1 MSQYQIFNRM
11 YNYSGGYGRGVKE
24 KIHDITA
31 NRFDQS
37 FFPPE
42 ELYAKVANDYAGQ
55 YVTTMGL
62 SSRIA
67 RDMAV
72 DAANPTE
79 KLPEDMTSAMLIN
92 TVPMFGWSHP
102 PETNLPGD
110 YQQHDQI
117 KLYQNAFFNA
127 YRQEQLFND
136 PKFFDSYMDPEK
148 GENKNDITN
157 KGLAAGQVYSMD
169 GSAAGRITNFLGGE
183 RRDENYRENSVES
196 MVAF

>member
-31 NRFDQS
+31 DRFEQS

-42 ELYAKVANDYAGQ
+42 ELYAKVASDFAGQ
-55 YVTTMGL
+55 YVTTVGL
-62 SSRIA
+62 QSRER
-67 RDMAV
+67 RDMAI
-72 DAANPTE
+72 DAANPTQ
-79 KLPEDMTSAMLIN
+79 KLPEDQVSATLMN
-92 TVPMFGWSHP
+92 TVPMFAWSHP
-102 PETNLPGD
+102 PEANLPGD
-110 YQQHDQI
+110 YKQHDQI
-117 KLYQNAFFNA
+117 RLYQDAFRNA
-127 YRQEQLFND
+127 YRQEQFFTN
-136 PKFFDSYMDPEK
+136 PKYHDTYMDEQTEFSRKDPA
-148 GENKNDITN
+148 N
-157 KGLAAGQVYSMD
+157 KGLASGQVYSMD